1 MKIIVFG
8 ATGSVGM
15 EIVKQALKQ
24 GHEVTAFVRNPN
36 KLQVEKSSN
45 LQLFK
50 GDIANAESV
59 KKAVQNQEAVL
70 CAIGDGKVGE
80 IRDIG
85 TKNIVEAMEKTNVKR
100 LICQTTLGMGDSYN
114 NLNFIWKHIMFGFL
128 LKKAFHDHK
137 LQEQHILNSDLNY
150 TIVRPSAFT
159 DGGITQNYKKGFDGS
174 FKKLNLKI
182 SRADVAYCML
192 EVLNKN
198 KSIKEA
204 ISISN

>member
-1 MKIIVFG
+1 MKIIIFG
-8 ATGSVGM
+8 ATGSVGI
-15 EIVKQALKQ
+15 EIVKQALEQ
-24 GHEVTAFVRNPN
+24 GHEVTAFVRNPD
-36 KLQVEKSSN
+36 KLEVKKSSN

-59 KKAVQNQEAVL
+59 KKAIQNQEAVF
-70 CAIGDGKVGE
+70 CAIGDGKIGK
-80 IRDIG
+80 IRDVG
-85 TKNIVEAMEKTNVKR
+85 TKNIVEAMEKANIKR

-128 LKKAFHDHK
+128 LKKAFQDHK
-137 LQEQHILNSDLNY
+137 LQEQHILNSNLNY

-159 DGGITQNYKKGFDGS
+159 DGTVTNKYKKGFDGS

-182 SRADVAYCML
+182 SRADVAYFML
-192 EVLNKN
+192 ELLNKDKN
-198 KSIKEA
+198 IREA